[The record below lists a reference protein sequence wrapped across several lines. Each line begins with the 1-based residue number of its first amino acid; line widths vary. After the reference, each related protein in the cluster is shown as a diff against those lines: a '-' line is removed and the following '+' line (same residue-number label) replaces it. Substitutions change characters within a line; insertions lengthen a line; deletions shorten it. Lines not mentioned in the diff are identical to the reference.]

1 LPDHPVNK
9 PESCAGAQQ
18 RQSQVAKAQNAQT
31 VKCALIQFN
40 MRANVALATGDPW
53 QEALDI
59 ASQTKARALVID
71 TENSTERIRR
81 PRDLARALGAEYV
94 SLDNLELNDDIV
106 LAVATTSVWRP
117 GKLDRRIGGSGS
129 LSSVDPPPRT
139 AV

>member
-59 ASQTKARALVID
+59 ASQIKARALVID
-71 TENSTERIRR
+71 TENSTA
-81 PRDLARALGAEYV
+81 RDLARALGAEYV